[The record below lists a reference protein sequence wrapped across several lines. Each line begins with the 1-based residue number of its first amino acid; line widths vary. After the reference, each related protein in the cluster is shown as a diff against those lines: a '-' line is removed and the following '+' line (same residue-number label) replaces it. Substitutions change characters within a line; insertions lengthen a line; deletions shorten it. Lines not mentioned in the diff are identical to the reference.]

1 MFYLTYCMYEKVK
14 EERMILDW
22 SVGDFYLDLVR
33 EGSKNRA
40 LNGSF
45 SRDSAWEARQNTN
58 S

>member
-1 MFYLTYCMYEKVK
+1 MYEKVK